1 MATEAATKATCWPWG
16 QASGTVEPP
25 HTVLC
30 GPQGPGE
37 EWVWGRVLGNG
48 DPLSP
53 ALPQSVPWVP
63 HGCLLCPGKPEE
75 MGDTGV
81 QGPCWWGWV
90 LPAAPPLTP
99 TSPQGP
105 GPPGSLGH
113 LGPLCQGVVL
123 RTHIG
128 DGRESG
134 CRVLGPRGSDTLSP
148 MATHPCPQQVIK
160 KTRFPRWDEVL
171 EFELAEGEL
180 REAMLSVELWDWDIV
195 GKNDFLGRVRT
206 LGTPPHSPPCVR
218 VWVTTGMGTGICA
231 PTSATFRAPTSAGL
245 PQEGVPI
252 GGGKRATAWGAGTCP
267 HQSDLYPLRSSSP
280 WTPSAR
286 SPPRAGSSSCPS
298 PAAPGTAGERRQH
311 QQLPRLYIFHELF
324 KVFCFQLAKH
334 KHFKKCR
341 IFPSSMNIILFV
353 PTWKCAVRQKARKI
367 SIEYY

>member
-1 MATEAATKATCWPWG
+1 M
-16 QASGTVEPP
+16 
-25 HTVLC
+25 
-30 GPQGPGE
+30 
-37 EWVWGRVLGNG
+37 LGNG

-53 ALPQSVPWVP
+53 ALPQCVPWVP

-128 DGRESG
+128 DSRESG

-180 REAMLSVELWDWDIV
+180 REAVLSVELWDWDIV

-206 LGTPPHSPPCVR
+206 LGTPPPLPSLCQGLGDHRDRDRDMCTHQCHIQSPHECWAHPRRGPHWRGEVR
-218 VWVTTGMGTGICA
+218 NSVGCWHM
-231 PTSATFRAPTSAGL
+231 
-245 PQEGVPI
+245 
-252 GGGKRATAWGAGTCP
+252 CP
-267 HQSDLYPLRSSSP
+267 HQSDLCPLRWSSP

-353 PTWKCAVRQKARKI
+353 PTWKCSVRQKARKM